1 MRQFIPKKIKRLSR
15 RQEIGLAGDTG
26 SRVQK
31 GSGSLPWAK
40 SDVRK
45 RGVFRA
51 ECKFTRSRS
60 YSVTR
65 ETLDKIRSEC
75 ETGETPLLDLQFLDK
90 LGAPVDRW
98 VMVPYDVWLQ
108 TQEDLKKEGP

>member
-1 MRQFIPKKIKRLSR
+1 MRQFANKKIKRLSR
-15 RQEIGLAGDTG
+15 RQEMGLAEDTG

-51 ECKFTRSRS
+51 ECKFTRAKS

-65 ETLDKIRSEC
+65 ATLDKIRGEC

-90 LGAPVDRW
+90 FGAPADRW
-98 VMVPYDVWLQ
+98 VMIPYDDWLKSQ
-108 TQEDLKKEGP
+108 KD